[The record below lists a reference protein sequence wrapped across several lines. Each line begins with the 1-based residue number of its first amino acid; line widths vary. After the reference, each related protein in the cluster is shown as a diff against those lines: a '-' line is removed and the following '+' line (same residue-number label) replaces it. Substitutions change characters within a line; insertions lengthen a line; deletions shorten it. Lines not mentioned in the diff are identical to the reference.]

1 MLKQLLRAVPCECTD
16 AARFRAAIAQM
27 ARSAATTQT
36 PESREATG
44 REVLFYLRAQR
55 TLRDLNARY
64 FPGSELTERER
75 VARVAQYVGL
85 EVPPDMPPADAT
97 DANPTAAAG
106 R

>member
-1 MLKQLLRAVPCECTD
+1 MLRQLLRAVPCECTE

-27 ARSAATTQT
+27 AQSSATTQT

-44 REVLFYLRAQR
+44 REVLFHLRAQR
-55 TLRDLNARY
+55 MLRDLNARY

-75 VARVAQYVGL
+75 IERVARYVGL
-85 EVPPDMPPADAT
+85 GVPNETGAGDQDP
-97 DANPTAAAG
+97 AAAC